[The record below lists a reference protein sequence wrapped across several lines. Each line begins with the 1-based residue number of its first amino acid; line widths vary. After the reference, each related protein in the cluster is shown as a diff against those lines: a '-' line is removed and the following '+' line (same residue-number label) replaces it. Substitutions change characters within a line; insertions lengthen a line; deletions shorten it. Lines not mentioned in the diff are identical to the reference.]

1 MDSINSKLD
10 KKVGIVGAGIVG
22 ISTAIFLL
30 RRGCDVTL
38 FDKKFLD
45 NPASYGNAGWLSPT
59 SIVPVLVPGIIP
71 KIPKMIFSKYGP
83 LFLRFPG

>member
-59 SIVPVLVPGIIP
+59 SIVPVWFQEL
-71 KIPKMIFSKYGP
+71 FQKYQK
-83 LFLRFPG
+83 